1 MRQDELLDDL
11 IRGEFQSDF
20 SEEIPESYLTD
31 INQRLDALQRQK
43 KKKRAIIF
51 WWLSGT
57 FSIITGLII
66 VLTWMNV
73 FTKNQVIGSNATNKG
88 SQPINQTKSTNKG
101 VIKSD
106 YSLVQAT
113 NNTISNSEKRKE
125 NQIIKEFLVPKTQ
138 RNSDIGINEN
148 KHVIPVD
155 STETTKI
162 VEDEP
167 LDSNNLQYQIAQE
180 SIIDKEDSLLKMKL
194 RDQTL
199 ITCSRGELTIPEKN
213 KKDRISSHYMG
224 FYTGISSVESIFRE
238 SNTPILSAVYTQKN
252 YQEKRKAEEIGI
264 TSWDVSVKY
273 VFNYKGYTLSSGL
286 DYFVWGEK
294 TDYSNVNYSAQFLNK
309 YQYLNIPIN
318 IGYSVR
324 VGKYGINPFVG
335 ISVGRLMKETNGYY
349 LNSQSLSSA
358 FQATISPCA
367 STINGGVELSYYSQS
382 GIKVS
387 LMPITRFSVRQIVN
401 TEMVST
407 NYFSIGLNLGIGYCW

>member
-1 MRQDELLDDL
+1 MRQDELLNDL
-11 IRGEFQSDF
+11 IRKGFQSHI

-31 INQRLDALQRQK
+31 INQRLDVLEREK
-43 KKKRAIIF
+43 KKKRIIFF

-57 FSIITGLII
+57 FTIITGTIL
-66 VLTWMNV
+66 V
-73 FTKNQVIGSNATNKG
+73 FTWLNGFTNNQVTGSNAINKG
-88 SQPINQTKSTNKG
+88 PRQKNQPKSINNGIRKT
-101 VIKSD
+101 D

-125 NQIIKEFLVPKTQ
+125 NQMIKEFLVPKTQ
-138 RNSDIGINEN
+138 RNSVIGIN
-148 KHVIPVD
+148 KDKQAMQVH
-155 STETTKI
+155 SMETAKI

-180 SIIDKEDSLLKMKL
+180 SIIYKEDSLLKMKF
-194 RDQTL
+194 RDQAL
-199 ITCSRGELTIPEKN
+199 ITCSHGKLTIPEKN

-224 FYTGISSVESIFRE
+224 FYVGVSSVESIFRE

-252 YQEKRKAEEIGI
+252 YQEKRKAEEMGI

-273 VFNYKGYTLSSGL
+273 VFDYKGFTISSGL

-294 TDYSNVNYSAQFLNK
+294 TDYSNVNYNAQFLNK
-309 YQYLNIPIN
+309 YQYLNVPIN
-318 IGYSVR
+318 FGYSFR
-324 VGKYGINPFVG
+324 FGKYGVNPFVG
-335 ISVGRLMKETNGYY
+335 LSVGKLMKETNGYY

-358 FQATISPCA
+358 FQATISPYT
-367 STINGGVELSYYSQS
+367 STINGGFELSYYSQS

-387 LMPITRFSVRQIVN
+387 LLPIARFSVGKVVN

-407 NYFSIGLNLGIGYCW
+407 NYFSIGMNLGIGYCW

>member
-1 MRQDELLDDL
+1 
-11 IRGEFQSDF
+11 
-20 SEEIPESYLTD
+20 
-31 INQRLDALQRQK
+31 
-43 KKKRAIIF
+43 
-51 WWLSGT
+51 
-57 FSIITGLII
+57 
-66 VLTWMNV
+66 
-73 FTKNQVIGSNATNKG
+73 
-88 SQPINQTKSTNKG
+88 
-101 VIKSD
+101 
-106 YSLVQAT
+106 
-113 NNTISNSEKRKE
+113 
-125 NQIIKEFLVPKTQ
+125 
-138 RNSDIGINEN
+138 
-148 KHVIPVD
+148 
-155 STETTKI
+155 
-162 VEDEP
+162 
-167 LDSNNLQYQIAQE
+167 
-180 SIIDKEDSLLKMKL
+180 
-194 RDQTL
+194 
-199 ITCSRGELTIPEKN
+199 
-213 KKDRISSHYMG
+213 
-224 FYTGISSVESIFRE
+224 
-238 SNTPILSAVYTQKN
+238 
-252 YQEKRKAEEIGI
+252 
-264 TSWDVSVKY
+264 

>member
-138 RNSDIGINEN
+138 RNSVIGINEN

-224 FYTGISSVESIFRE
+224 FYVGVSSVESIFRE

-252 YQEKRKAEEIGI
+252 YQEKRKAEEMGI
-264 TSWDVSVKY
+264 TSWDVSAKY
-273 VFNYKGYTLSSGL
+273 VFDYKGFTISSGL

-294 TDYSNVNYSAQFLNK
+294 TDYSNVNYNAQFLNK
-309 YQYLNIPIN
+309 YQYLNVPIN
-318 IGYSVR
+318 FGYSFR
-324 VGKYGINPFVG
+324 FGKYGVNPFVG
-335 ISVGRLMKETNGYY
+335 LSVGKLMKETNGYY

-358 FQATISPCA
+358 FQATISPYT
-367 STINGGVELSYYSQS
+367 STINGGFELSYYSQS

-387 LMPITRFSVRQIVN
+387 LLPIARFSVGKVVN

-407 NYFSIGLNLGIGYCW
+407 NYFSIGMNLGIGYCW